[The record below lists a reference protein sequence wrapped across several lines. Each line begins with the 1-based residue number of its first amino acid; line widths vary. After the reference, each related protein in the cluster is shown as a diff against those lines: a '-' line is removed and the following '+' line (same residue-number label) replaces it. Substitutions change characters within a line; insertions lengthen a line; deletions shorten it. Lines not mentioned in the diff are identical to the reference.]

1 MNGYSATIVNA
12 SSGLTARQKIML
24 KDFANAINLDEVAGT
39 LDSQFVICPVGYAEI
54 RVENSHS
61 KGDKSYTKY
70 VLWDEG
76 FNKFVTGSPSFM
88 EAFTDIFNDMQDEA
102 EPWAI
107 GVYKVPSKNY
117 KGKDFLT
124 CSLLPDVP
132 TFNTAS
138 AEDTDSEE

>member
-1 MNGYSATIVNA
+1 MNGYNATIVNA
-12 SSGLTARQKIML
+12 SSDLTARQKIML
-24 KDFANAINLDEVAGT
+24 KDFTNAIKLDEVAGT
-39 LDSQFVICPVGYAEI
+39 IDSQFVICPVGYAEI
-54 RVENSHS
+54 SVENSHS

-76 FNKFVTGSPSFM
+76 FNKCVTGNPSCM
-88 EAFTDIFNDMQDEA
+88 EAFVDIFNDMKDEA

-124 CSLLPDVP
+124 CPLLPDVP
-132 TFNTAS
+132 TFNTVSGAGTT
-138 AEDTDSEE
+138 AEE